1 MLLQF
6 TTVIALLARQLTRIC
21 LLALLCGCAG
31 QPRFW
36 VVDSISADDPTFD
49 FSRIRYVSKQAHAP
63 FLFEIHKVS
72 DRLESF
78 LSLNR
83 FRLKE
88 SREIKVTFCF
98 NGQEIFVQIPVHE
111 GGMRL
116 RLPEE
121 ITNVLIEAL
130 QDGHKIGIL
139 LDDFE
144 ETLDPS
150 QFSDSFSEFK
160 SVQGTNFFKKMI

>member
-1 MLLQF
+1 M
-6 TTVIALLARQLTRIC
+6 
-21 LLALLCGCAG
+21 
-31 QPRFW
+31 
-36 VVDSISADDPTFD
+36 FD
-49 FSRIRYVSKQAHAP
+49 FSRIRYISNQAHAP
-63 FLFEIHKVS
+63 FLFEIHKVT
-72 DRLESF
+72 DRLECF

-88 SREIKVTFCF
+88 SPEVKVTFRF
-98 NGQEIFVQIPVHE
+98 NEREIVIQIPVHE

-121 ITNVLIEAL
+121 ITNLLIEAL

-150 QFSDSFSEFK
+150 QFSSSFSEFK
-160 SVQGTNFFKKMI
+160 SAHGANFFKKMI